1 MYSNTALQLQIPQ
14 KNSFFE
20 DILSPAE
27 SFNQQI
33 KIPAFEIS
41 YIKN

>member
-1 MYSNTALQLQIPQ
+1 MYNNTALQLQIPILGEK

-27 SFNQQI
+27 SFN
-33 KIPAFEIS
+33 
-41 YIKN
+41 